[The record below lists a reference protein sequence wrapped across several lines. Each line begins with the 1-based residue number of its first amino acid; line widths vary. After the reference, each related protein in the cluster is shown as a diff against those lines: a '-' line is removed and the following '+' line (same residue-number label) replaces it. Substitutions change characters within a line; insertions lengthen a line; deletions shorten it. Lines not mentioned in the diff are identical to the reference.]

1 MGATVSTGKLAAAFR
16 DTDGVPFYL
25 LFEETY
31 EKNVFPHTPRWSC
44 YAMGRLQHV
53 MAAVFRAGA
62 ACEGGSLQG
71 SGGRIVTS
79 SGYIAGWLK
88 ELANPVEFSDM
99 LITLEVSDSFYAT
112 VPSEKLEPAVAALVG
127 IGRSD
132 VADALSAGESIELS
146 LHAEADLFAAL
157 GNVVAPWR
165 LIGSGRTPLHR
176 TRRQDLGYDPAKT
189 KAFDL
194 PSPKVFRISDRDD
207 SLLMLGEDKCWRCV
221 GWQYSVISEYVRAYG
236 EVELREPVTYRSR
249 IKAFRNALASAP
261 VLPGQLARIIID
273 TTVELPGYLKSSI
286 ERAAGAFPHTITD
299 GVFQLEVDLPL
310 SDDQLWVATN
320 LPKECTT
327 WEFMTAKAT
336 QKPAPVQQLSLLA
349 G

>member
-16 DTDGVPFYL
+16 DACDVPFYL

-31 EKNVFPHTPRWSC
+31 EKNVIPHTPRWSC
-44 YAMGRLQHV
+44 YAMGRIQDV
-53 MAAVFRAGA
+53 VAAAFRAGA

-71 SGGRIVTS
+71 SGGRIISPT
-79 SGYIAGWLK
+79 GYIGGWLK
-88 ELANPVEFSDM
+88 ELANPVEFRDM
-99 LITLEVSDSFYAT
+99 SITLEVSDSFYAT

-127 IGRSD
+127 IGRSE
-132 VADALSAGESIELS
+132 VADALRAGESIELS

-157 GNVVAPWR
+157 GRVVSPWR

-194 PSPKVFRISDRDD
+194 PSPKVFKISDRDD
-207 SLLMLGEDKCWRCV
+207 SLLMLGDDNCWRCE

-236 EVELREPVTYRSR
+236 EVELLEPGTYRSR

-273 TTVELPGYLKSSI
+273 TSVELPGYQKSSI
-286 ERAAGAFPHTITD
+286 ERAAAAFQNTRSEGEIR
-299 GVFQLEVDLPL
+299 LEIELPMN
-310 SDDQLWVATN
+310 DKQLWLAAQ
-320 LPKECTT
+320 LPKECTS
-327 WEFMTAKAT
+327 WEFNASVPTL
-336 QKPAPVQQLSLLA
+336 KPAPVEQMSLLA